1 MNPKINKLKA
11 ERDKLASKIESY
23 QIRVRE
29 LDEAIL
35 KLENTDIV
43 GLVREQ
49 GLTADMLAALIAASK
64 ESPLPI
70 HTVKKEES
78 NESAEK

>member
-1 MNPKINKLKA
+1 MNPKIIKLKA
-11 ERDKLASKIESY
+11 ERDKLAGKIENY

-70 HTVKKEES
+70 HTVKEES

>member
-1 MNPKINKLKA
+1 MNPKIIKLKA
-11 ERDKLASKIESY
+11 ERDKLASKIENY

-64 ESPLPI
+64 ESPLSI
-70 HTVKKEES
+70 HTVKEES